1 MLTFTSGDMFAVP
14 ARVRINTVNCVGV
27 MGKGV
32 ALAFKQRYP
41 TMFDYYRRECQAGL
55 VQPGKLLVW
64 QDSEV
69 LPSLAETVVNFPTK
83 RHWRDDSRLE
93 DIISGLE
100 ALRTFLETR
109 DTDVV
114 TVPALG
120 CGHGGLDWRIVRPI
134 VESSLADLKADI
146 RVYSPLD
153 SRRW

>member
-14 ARVRINTVNCVGV
+14 ARVRVNTVNCVGV

-41 TMFDYYRRECQAGL
+41 AMFDYYQKWCRTGL

-64 QDSEV
+64 RDDEA
-69 LPSLAETVVNFPTK
+69 LPSLAETVVCFPTK
-83 RHWRDDSRLE
+83 RHWRDGSRLE

-100 ALRTFLETR
+100 VLRAFLETR
-109 DTDVV
+109 GRDVV

-120 CGHGGLDWRIVRPI
+120 CGHGGLDWQIVRPI
-134 VESSLADLKADI
+134 VESSLTDLEADI

>member
-14 ARVRINTVNCVGV
+14 ARVRVNTVNCVGV

-41 TMFDYYRRECQAGL
+41 AMFDYYRRECQTGR

-64 QDSEV
+64 QDNGV
-69 LPSLAETVVNFPTK
+69 LLSLTETVVCFPTK

-93 DIISGLE
+93 DIISGLK
-100 ALRTFLETR
+100 ALRAFLETR
-109 DTDVV
+109 GADVV
-114 TVPALG
+114 TIPALG
-120 CGHGGLDWRIVRPI
+120 CGHGGLDWLTVRPI
-134 VESSLADLKADI
+134 IESSLADLEAEI